1 MVMSEWFTLAEAGSM
16 LMALVNHPMAQVV
29 SCSEEIGKLVQYAC
43 SHTMTVYFPSVLS
56 WQIKRIMGK
65 TLTLEG

>member
-1 MVMSEWFTLAEAGSM
+1 M
-16 LMALVNHPMAQVV
+16 LMALVNDPTAQVV
-29 SCSEEIGKLVQYAC
+29 PCSEEIGKLVQYAC

-56 WQIKRIMGK
+56 WQIKRTMGK